1 MKKHLNIIISGELQ
15 EKGFR
20 FSAMQKAYEY
30 KISGFVRRKRDG
42 RIYIEAE
49 GEEENLEPYLEWC
62 RKGPLGTIVYNV
74 QIEDG
79 KMKEFSTFDIKRR

>member
-1 MKKHLNIIISGELQ
+1 MKKHLNIIISGELR

-20 FSAMQKAYEY
+20 FSAMQKAYEHE
-30 KISGFVRRKRDG
+30 ISGFVRRKRDG

-49 GEEENLEPYLEWC
+49 GEEDRLEKYLEWC

-74 QIEDG
+74 QVEDG
-79 KMKEFSTFDIKRR
+79 SLKDFSTFDIKRH

>member
-1 MKKHLNIIISGELQ
+1 MKKHLNIIISGELR

-20 FSAMQKAYEY
+20 FSAMQKAYEHS
-30 KISGFVRRKRDG
+30 ISGFVRRKRDG

-49 GEEENLEPYLEWC
+49 GDEENLNNYLEWC

-74 QIEDG
+74 QVEEGDS
-79 KMKEFSTFDIKRR
+79 KDFSTFEIKRR